1 MKEVLHLYCCDVSKL
16 TDEEFLRMYQ
26 LSDKQRQEKADR
38 LKHLPSKKLSLAAG
52 MLARVSI
59 AQKLNLRPEDI
70 SFRNHKGGK
79 PYAEGLD
86 IHFSLSHSGNL
97 AVCAISDKPVGIDVE
112 QNKKANFNVARRCFT
127 KAELQY
133 VLSGKEKSQQRFFE
147 VWTKKEAYVKLLGTG
162 IQDFLKFNVV
172 GNKTIDTIFY
182 QNYTVSVARK

>member
-52 MLARVSI
+52 MLARISI

>member
-133 VLSGKEKSQQRFFE
+133 VLSRKEKSQQRFFE

>member
-1 MKEVLHLYCCDVSKL
+1 M
-16 TDEEFLRMYQ
+16 
-26 LSDKQRQEKADR
+26 
-38 LKHLPSKKLSLAAG
+38 
-52 MLARVSI
+52 
-59 AQKLNLRPEDI
+59 
-70 SFRNHKGGK
+70 
-79 PYAEGLD
+79 
-86 IHFSLSHSGNL
+86 
-97 AVCAISDKPVGIDVE
+97 GIDVE

>member
-1 MKEVLHLYCCDVSKL
+1 MLHLYCCDVSKL

-112 QNKKANFNVARRCFT
+112 QTKKANFNVARRCFT

-133 VLSGKEKSQQRFFE
+133 VLSRKEKSQQRFFE

>member
-1 MKEVLHLYCCDVSKL
+1 MKEVLHLYCCDVSKQ
-16 TDEEFLRMYQ
+16 TDEEFLKMYQ

>member
-1 MKEVLHLYCCDVSKL
+1 MLHLYCCDVSKL

-86 IHFSLSHSGNL
+86 IHFSVSHSGNL

-127 KAELQY
+127 KTELQY

-162 IQDFLKFNVV
+162 TQDFLKFNVV